1 MLKILTLFLIKLT
14 FDNKKNETA
23 NHNLVLFKSRRVTE
37 SQ

>member
-23 NHNLVLFKSRRVTE
+23 HHNLVLFKK